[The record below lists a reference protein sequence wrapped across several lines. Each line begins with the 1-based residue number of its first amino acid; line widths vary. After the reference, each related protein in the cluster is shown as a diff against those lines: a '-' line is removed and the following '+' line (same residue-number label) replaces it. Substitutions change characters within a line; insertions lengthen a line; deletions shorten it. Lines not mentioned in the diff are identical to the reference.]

1 MRRSL
6 SLVGLPLLAALL
18 LAIPLPAPA
27 RQAGEPVRL
36 AFKFTRGAVSRYR
49 LAVNEALAVR
59 LRDAPPGMPGIPP
72 IAADATMDFT
82 QRILNVAADGTA
94 SLKVNFGD
102 LRVSVNEQNQQIVI
116 RSQKGKMT
124 ATIDGKKVTLE
135 EAVASDLLDDFRQ
148 GITFKANALGEI
160 DNVDSPLGSMVGAL
174 PGADLARAF
183 GGFGFSGLTLAP
195 FPPEPKQ
202 PGETWERE
210 LRVPGPVGE
219 VVIQFES
226 TLKSVGMVQGRK
238 IATIV
243 TTGSA
248 TLNPAPATPPHPCD
262 RPDPGADMKITKM
275 QEFFDGNA
283 RFDIAR
289 GQMVNGKTNV
299 DIRLLLAIAGSA
311 TAGHQVQA
319 NVDGQITLNVG
330 PMPAP
335 QKKPVR

>member
-1 MRRSL
+1 MRRPH

-18 LAIPLPAPA
+18 LAIPLAAPA

-36 AFKFTRGAVSRYR
+36 AFQFTRGAVTRYR
-49 LAVNEALAVR
+49 LTANEALAFRVR
-59 LRDAPPGMPGIPP
+59 EAPPGFPGLPP

-82 QRILNVAADGTA
+82 QRVLKVATDGTA

-102 LRVSVNEQNQQIVI
+102 LRVSVNQQNQQIVI

-124 ATIDGKKVTLE
+124 ATIDGKTVTLE

-148 GITFKANALGEI
+148 GITFKASPLGEI

-202 PGETWERE
+202 PGETWEKE
-210 LRVPGPVGE
+210 VRVPGPVGE

-226 TLKSVGMVQGRK
+226 TLKSVGTVQGRK
-238 IATIV
+238 IATIL

-248 TLNPAPATPPHPCD
+248 TLNPASPAPLLIGQI
-262 RPDPGADMKITKM
+262 PGADMKIAKM
-275 QEFFDGNA
+275 QEFFDGSA

-289 GQMVNGKTNV
+289 GQMVSGKTNV
-299 DIRLLLAIAGSA
+299 DIRLLLAIGGSA
-311 TAGHQVQA
+311 TAGRQIQA
-319 NVDGQITLNVG
+319 NVDGQITLNVT
-330 PMPAP
+330 PVPVP
-335 QKKPVR
+335 KKKPAR